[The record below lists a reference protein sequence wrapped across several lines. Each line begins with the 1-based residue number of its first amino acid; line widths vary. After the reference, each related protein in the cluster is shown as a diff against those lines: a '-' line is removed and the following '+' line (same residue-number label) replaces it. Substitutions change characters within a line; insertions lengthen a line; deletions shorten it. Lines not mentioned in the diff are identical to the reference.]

1 MTKTTYTK
9 LRDGSW
15 GVRAPAGTKAG
26 DPITVTKRDG
36 TTKPERVERVLWE
49 GDGIALCAIAP
60 SAPSAKSGGYSAQR
74 VSRAGGASDRCREC
88 RGPIRHA
95 PEHRA
100 MGGLCGSCAFD
111 EYDC

>member
-1 MTKTTYTK
+1 LTITYTK

-15 GVRAPAGTKAG
+15 GVRAPASTKAG
-26 DPITVTKRDG
+26 DTITVTKKSG
-36 TTKPERVERVLWE
+36 ETKVERVERVLWT
-49 GDGIALCAIAP
+49 GDGIALCALAP
-60 SAPSAKSGGYSAQR
+60 SSGYSAQR
-74 VSRAGGASDRCREC
+74 VQRTSSAGGTSGRCREC
-88 RGPIRHA
+88 RGPIRSS